1 MIRNFGIGLV
11 VVIALVVGV
20 YALVYHYL
28 IAPTP
33 RFVPPRV
40 VTIKKGESM
49 TAAARALGEKGVVRS
64 ATAFAVYAEMA
75 GQATLIKPGD
85 YQFHGGENAA
95 AVLRHLVK
103 GDFMVFTITVVE
115 GMTMHQVGEEL
126 AAAGLVCGNTF
137 DRAARAGPLV
147 RALGLGPLGAEGFLF
162 PATYRFS
169 PNASVNQ
176 ILKAMIGRFFENLTP
191 GMEQRLFQLGL
202 SVPQMV
208 TLASMVEKEARVAGE
223 RRLIASVFYNRLA
236 LRMPLQSDPTAQYN
250 PAGESRRAV
259 AAVRTPS
266 AFNTYDFTGLPPGP
280 IASPGLSSI
289 EAVLY
294 PAHTDYLYFVAR
306 DDGTHIFS
314 QTFKQHQR
322 AIEQLKKMAA
332 NRAMPSEPSHRG
344 SPAVA
349 PHA

>member
-1 MIRNFGIGLV
+1 MIRKFA
-11 VVIALVVGV
+11 IALVVAVILGV
-20 YALVYHYL
+20 GVFSLVDYYL

-33 RFVPPRV
+33 KFVPPRIV
-40 VTIKKGESM
+40 SIKKGESM
-49 TAAARALGEKGVVRS
+49 TAAARALAKEGVVRS
-64 ATAFAVYAEMA
+64 ATAFAIYAEMA

-85 YQFHGGENAA
+85 YQFRGGENIG
-95 AVLRHLVK
+95 AVLRHLVN
-103 GDFMVFTITVVE
+103 GDFMVVTVTVVE
-115 GMTMHQVGEEL
+115 GMTVHQVGEKL
-126 AAAGLVCGNTF
+126 AAAGLVCDNTF
-137 DRAARAGPLV
+137 DRAARDGPLV
-147 RALGLGPLGAEGFLF
+147 RALGLAPLGAEGLLF

-169 PNASVNQ
+169 PHASVNQ
-176 ILKAMIGRFFENLTP
+176 ILAAMIGRFFETVTP
-191 GMEQRLFQLGL
+191 GTERRLFQLGL
-202 SVPQMV
+202 SLPQMV

-250 PAGESRRAV
+250 PTGESRRAV

-314 QTFKQHQR
+314 RTFK
-322 AIEQLKKMAA
+322 
-332 NRAMPSEPSHRG
+332 
-344 SPAVA
+344 
-349 PHA
+349 